1 MIMIIPKIGSSSIC
15 RVVAP
20 SRTLKIIDEN
30 TRQIAIST
38 LLKCGIIATYSKFC
52 EESDQYFSSS
62 IQSRVDDLHEAFLDK
77 KVNIILSVIGGFRS
91 IQILSHIDYNII
103 KQNPKFVC
111 GYSDITLLLNA
122 IYSKTG
128 MITYYGPHFSSF
140 GMKKGNEFTVKNFNY
155 VIRNSSLNEV
165 VNSSK
170 WSEDDWFI
178 DQETRNFQLNKSPV
192 IIQEGEAN
200 GKLIGGNINS
210 FCLLNGTEYQPSL
223 KNKIL
228 FLESDDLNG
237 NLTDQEFDRRLESIL
252 LQKDGNLI
260 QGLVIGKFKSKSNMN
275 VQKIKDI
282 VRNKK
287 QLNGRPVVYGYGF
300 GHTMPMIT
308 IPIGGE
314 SYIHATSSVPIWKFN
329 T

>member
-1 MIMIIPKIGSSSIC
+1 MIVRKISSNAVC

-30 TRQIAIST
+30 TRQIATNT
-38 LLKCGIIATYSKFC
+38 LLKCGIITTYSKFC

-62 IQSRVDDLHEAFLDK
+62 IHSRVDDLHDAFLDE
-77 KVNIILSVIGGFRS
+77 KVNIILNVIGGFRS
-91 IQILSHIDYNII
+91 IQIISYIDYDII
-103 KQNPKFVC
+103 KQNSKFIC

-122 IYSKTG
+122 IYAKTG

-155 VIRNSSLNEV
+155 VIRNSGLNKV

-178 DQETRNFQLNKSPV
+178 DQENRDFQQNESPV
-192 IIQEGEAN
+192 IIQEGEAA

-252 LQKDGNLI
+252 LQKDANLI
-260 QGLVIGKFKSKSNMN
+260 QGLIIGKFKSKSNMN
-275 VQKIKDI
+275 VKKIKDI
-282 VRNKK
+282 IRNKK
-287 QLNGRPVVYGYGF
+287 QLNGKPVVYGYGF
-300 GHTMPMIT
+300 GHTMPIIT

-314 SYIHATSSVPIWKFN
+314 SYIRAISSVPIWKFK